1 MNPSQRAIKGKLQLF
16 SILISWKLEIQ
27 YSRRLFYRD
36 LQIHPAIA
44 IVARSLVSSDSPAFT
59 LVDELVL
66 RTSDI
71 TAEALQAQISSV
83 SKDLRCL
90 FRRGRASPGDINF
103 LGQTLLHRASN
114 VHGHLWP
121 DRMSEIWVRFMK
133 ELVLMGYKIL
143 TLPDIYQ
150 CFSWHLDGFDYG
162 ALSSA
167 LFQKSEPAL
176 RRILMAS
183 SSIMIERCHNDQTP
197 LHVAAYW
204 PRGLQLLFEL
214 AGDACRQI
222 IDLEDA
228 SQLTAIHSAVLL
240 HQVDSVKLLLEQGA
254 SIDLENSATFF
265 GHPYTLDADYQSQ
278 EIIDLLCD
286 ELAVRRREMLR
297 FARKTLTVQE
307 LFALGTTKQTMLQT
321 NAFEVLQALQARNID
336 IPSIFQRVRPGSI
349 YHSPVM
355 NGQLTEGL
363 YRSGFE
369 GFNFAFNGWIP
380 LATMRIFGDY
390 FEENP
395 DDLLNSIAWFEAH
408 GVDIKHAIPTF
419 SCSSNETIP
428 SSSASPTTLLRLATA
443 FGKMSKLPCYID
455 SSHPA
460 VYHVKNKSLLTRIL
474 SDTSRD
480 GCKCYCSSRGCSP
493 ASAFAKAWPGNG
505 SYVSEYWI
513 LNHLWNVFS
522 TILHTSRQQNPQPL
536 LDFVRATT
544 FDFLGMSHTC
554 CKYKYDTR
562 RKARNITNVY
572 DEIWIMDPKEVAEIQ
587 EEDRYLADNLEELME
602 ELAIRLINPSFDPG
616 DFGSYW
622 RTRVEEVEGTKE
634 KLTCEDIRAIREI
647 GISLE

>member
-1 MNPSQRAIKGKLQLF
+1 
-16 SILISWKLEIQ
+16 
-27 YSRRLFYRD
+27 
-36 LQIHPAIA
+36 
-44 IVARSLVSSDSPAFT
+44 
-59 LVDELVL
+59 
-66 RTSDI
+66 
-71 TAEALQAQISSV
+71 
-83 SKDLRCL
+83 
-90 FRRGRASPGDINF
+90 FRRGRASPGDVNF
-103 LGQTLLHRASN
+103 GDQTLLHRASN
-114 VHGHLWP
+114 VRGHLWP

-133 ELVLMGYKIL
+133 ELVLMGVPLNESGCFGSALSRFLELRRRKRMEHTKRTSQDLPTASLALAKGLIQLGALYIDRLTFGLESENLVIVSEWKIL

-183 SSIMIERCHNDQTP
+183 SSIMIERCDNDQTP

-307 LFALGTTKQTMLQT
+307 LFALGTTKQTMLQA

-369 GFNFAFNGWIP
+369 GFNSAFNGWIP

-390 FEENP
+390 FEANP
-395 DDLLNSIAWFEAH
+395 DDLLNCIAWFEAH

-443 FGKMSKLPCYID
+443 FGKMSKLPCCIN
-455 SSHPA
+455 SSDPTI
-460 VYHVKNKSLLTRIL
+460 YHVKNKSLLTRIL

-493 ASAFAKAWPGNG
+493 ASAFAKAWPGDD

-513 LNHLWNVFS
+513 LNDLWNTFS
-522 TILHTSRQQNPQPL
+522 TILHISRQQNPQPL

-554 CKYKYDTR
+554 CKYKKWRKYR
-562 RKARNITNVY
+562 RKT
-572 DEIWIMDPKEVAEIQ
+572 DIWPTTWK
-587 EEDRYLADNLEELME
+587 YLME
-602 ELAIRLINPSFDPG
+602 ELAIRLINPSFDLG
-616 DFGSYW
+616 DFGNYW

-647 GISLE
+647 GISLK